1 MRRLPA
7 QNAARKPPAAIPRL
21 AAPSP
26 NVAIPNAPNPAAD
39 VLSPSAVQMR
49 DAEMT
54 CHGTLA
60 QATTTPVTLKDRVTN
75 LPAAIKSHGMPD
87 VRTTTINRVANVRV
101 ATSAPI
107 NTVPGLF
114 KISARAHAVPKC
126 TARKPHAE
134 ASTPS
139 ADVVV
144 ENTLLVVPIVTK
156 AHHRR

>member
-7 QNAARKPPAAIPRL
+7 RIAARKPPAAIPRL

-26 NVAIPNAPNPAAD
+26 NVAIPNAPNPAAG
-39 VLSPSAVQMR
+39 VLSPNAVQMR

-60 QATTTPVTLKDRVTN
+60 HATTTPAVLKDHVTN
-75 LPAAIKSHGMPD
+75 LPAASKARGMPD

-101 ATSAPI
+101 VTFAPI
-107 NTVPGLF
+107 NTVPGLLR
-114 KISARAHAVPKC
+114 ISARTHAVPKC
-126 TARKPHAE
+126 TARKAHAE
-134 ASTPS
+134 ASTTS

>member
-1 MRRLPA
+1 MRRLPVR
-7 QNAARKPPAAIPRL
+7 NAARKPPAAIPRL

-60 QATTTPVTLKDRVTN
+60 QAKTTPAVLKVRVTN
-75 LPAAIKSHGMPD
+75 LPAASKARGMSA
-87 VRTTTINRVANVRV
+87 VRTTTINRAANVRV
-101 ATSAPI
+101 ATSVPI
-107 NTVPGLF
+107 NMVPGLL
-114 KISARAHAVPKC
+114 KISARAHA
-126 TARKPHAE
+126 E
-134 ASTPS
+134 ASTHS

-144 ENTLLVVPIVTK
+144 ENTLLVAPIVTK